1 MTHLAAR
8 HELNAY
14 LGVLA
19 GEAPGSS
26 FLELRYRVAEQ
37 TLASQFLPAHDRDAI
52 AAVIASRASETDV
65 YVGCAPR
72 CRRSGTRNDIEE
84 VWVLWAECDGA
95 AAAHAARAYRP
106 EPPVVIASGSGPN
119 VHAYWP
125 LQAPHRPQEAELA
138 NRRLALAVG
147 ADPVCFDAPRILRPP
162 GTWNYKRR
170 PPAPVTAL
178 RLDAGTSLDV
188 RDVLGRAPEIDDV
201 LVRRRWKDRE
211 SRDNQGDPLLEL
223 EPAVYVGQL
232 LGVRARPGGKVQCPF
247 HTDVHPSL
255 HVYPTATRGRS
266 CFSCGRG
273 GSIYDLAAAL
283 WGTGTRGREFVAL
296 RRRLTERL
304 SSELSR
310 ATPPVRSVHR
320 RAID

>member
-1 MTHLAAR
+1 MRRRRGGARSARIPPRAAGRDRLRLGTQRARVLAA
-8 HELNAY
+8 
-14 LGVLA
+14 A
-19 GEAPGSS
+19 GAAQAPGS
-26 FLELRYRVAEQ
+26 
-37 TLASQFLPAHDRDAI
+37 
-52 AAVIASRASETDV
+52 RARESST
-65 YVGCAPR
+65 GPGSR
-72 CRRSGTRNDIEE
+72 CRPGLFRRST
-84 VWVLWAECDGA
+84 
-95 AAAHAARAYRP
+95 Y
-106 EPPVVIASGSGPN
+106 PPPAWYVE
-119 VHAYWP
+119 
-125 LQAPHRPQEAELA
+125 LQAPATGARHGASA
-138 NRRLALAVG
+138 RR
-147 ADPVCFDAPRILRPP
+147 
-162 GTWNYKRR
+162 
-170 PPAPVTAL
+170 
-178 RLDAGTSLDV
+178 GTSLDV

-255 HVYPTATRGRS
+255 HVYPTATRGWS